1 MNERTHPN
9 RLRGL
14 CVLLA
19 WLGALTIAWAEA
31 VPAFAA
37 DSGPV
42 RKIVRQYA
50 LTSAND
56 FPQRD
61 PRDWRLLASNDGGQT
76 WTVLDVRT
84 GELFSERH
92 QRRLFDCTNHMAFNI
107 YRLEIDQV
115 RDPETADAVQL
126 AQIEPLGE
134 TPADASPTPLFCD
147 RITAQGENPPT
158 EGVGKA
164 FDNQVQTKWL
174 DMASQNPKTRASWV
188 QWQYLDHS
196 GLTITNLEQ
205 LHSLNTRADEGYAI
219 EIAAMSLGQL
229 PGTQQLCLMDGT
241 GHVEVD
247 LTGQTGEYPPG
258 QQVLLRGISEWRNR
272 QPGVRHLHLEP
283 TGPVAPGKPRWI
295 EPGQAVAPGESWQ
308 WVETGGEVQFVALA
322 DNGLTFEVME
332 NGRSIFVHVQNFKP
346 GQYRPVAGAQVRAS
360 GLMDGVL
367 DENGRRVAGLL
378 WLAGAAA
385 ITPITQTNLTAGGS
399 DGASHP
405 VVLSTAG
412 AVLTEIDQIR
422 HLTQSELAQNPAVKI
437 RGVITE
443 VSGNYLQDGTGGIE
457 FWTDL
462 IPDGR
467 IQSLGSYV
475 EVEGLAIAAYGHGL
489 TGNGPIVRALKLRN
503 LGRGKLPPP
512 FHPSWSLLAS
522 GQMDA
527 QWVEVDAVVRA
538 TDGSHLLLACE
549 SGQLMATIRSAPVA
563 DVTNLVDASVRV
575 RGVSVAASDA
585 RGQMQG
591 VQLVVPS
598 LEFIDVQQPPAA
610 NSNLALVKM
619 NTLLQVRGP
628 KELIHRIKVQG
639 VLTGYAD
646 NNYFIQDE
654 SGSVMA
660 IAEQEVILN
669 LPPGGWWS
677 FWQNPKNTNSPVA
690 TSLRVGDQVEAVGF
704 PEIRGYGP
712 VLTEAMLQKIGPA
725 AAVAPVTTTVTRLAN
740 GELDS
745 TLVTLNGLV
754 LGSEELGNVFVL
766 QVQSDQKIFQAL
778 LTLPPGLA
786 APKIVSGS
794 RVAITGVCQMEPAV
808 HAELG
813 KSPSAFTILLRSTA
827 DIAVVERPPWLTVQK
842 VLLAT
847 GALLV
852 VLLAAFVWIR
862 QLHQQVESRTLLLKQ
877 EIAEHEKTEA
887 LLDGKTRL
895 LQLEIAEHEQTEAT
909 LAEKTELLKAEI
921 RQRQSIYDELEEKK
935 RSLERE
941 IEERKRAQLEIEK
954 IHKQL
959 LITSRFAGMAE
970 VATNVLHNVGNV
982 LNGVNVL
989 ASAIVT
995 QLQKSKV
1002 SGVSRL
1008 AGLLA
1013 QHQADLGHFVTSDAA
1028 GKHVPGHLE
1037 RLGIHLTEEQ
1047 FKLMN
1052 KATLLMESVQHIKE
1066 IVAMQQNYAK
1076 VSGIWETVTPA
1087 EIVEDALKLCG
1098 EALTRHEIV
1107 VIRDYEDTPPGMLDR
1122 HKVLQILFNLID
1134 NAKNACME
1142 HNGSPRH
1149 VTVKIRRLEKQRV
1162 RVEIADNG
1170 IGIRPENL
1178 RYIFTQGFSTRKEG
1192 HGFGLHSSVLASQ
1205 DMGGSLT
1212 VHSTGQGAGATFLL
1226 DLPLNLKNPGGLTEA
1241 VPKILVN

>member
-1 MNERTHPN
+1 MNDSARQSLRTGFGC
-9 RLRGL
+9 L
-14 CVLLA
+14 VA
-19 WLGALTIAWAEA
+19 WPVVWLMAGTDTMAAPQTEA
-31 VPAFAA
+31 
-37 DSGPV
+37 GPD
-42 RKIVRQYA
+42 RKVVRQYA

-61 PRDWRLLASNDGGQT
+61 PQDWRLLASNDGGVS
-76 WTVLDVRT
+76 WTVLDVRQ

-92 QRRLFDCTNHMAFNI
+92 QRRLFDCTNHTAFNI
-107 YRLEIDQV
+107 YRLEIDRV

-134 TPADASPTPLFCD
+134 LPADASPTPLFCD

-158 EGVGKA
+158 EGVNKA
-164 FDNQVQTKWL
+164 FDNEVQTKWL
-174 DMASQNPKTRASWV
+174 DMASQNPTTRASWI
-188 QWQYLDHS
+188 QWQYLDHE
-196 GLTITNLEQ
+196 GLTITNLEE
-205 LHSLNTRADEGYAI
+205 LHSLSTRADEGYPI
-219 EIAAMSLGQL
+219 QIAAVSLGEL
-229 PGTQQLCLMDGT
+229 PGKQELCLMDGT
-241 GHVEVD
+241 GHVAVD
-247 LTGQTGEYPPG
+247 LAGQTGEYPPG
-258 QQVLLRGISEWRNR
+258 QPVWLRGISEWRNR
-272 QPGVRHLHLEP
+272 QPGVRRLNLEP
-283 TGPVAPGKPRWI
+283 AGLAAPGKPRWI
-295 EPGQAVAPGESWQ
+295 EPGQAVGADESWQ

-346 GQYRPVAGAQVRAS
+346 GQYRPVAGEQVRVN
-360 GLMDGVL
+360 GLVDGVL
-367 DENGRRVAGLL
+367 DETGRPVAGLL
-378 WLAGAAA
+378 WMASVAA
-385 ITPITQTNLTAGGS
+385 ITPITQTNAMAGQSNGT
-399 DGASHP
+399 SHP
-405 VVLSTAG
+405 VVLPTAG

-462 IPDGR
+462 LPENR

-475 EVEGLAIAAYGHGL
+475 EVEGQAIAAYGHGL

-563 DVTNLVDASVRV
+563 DVTNLVDAAVRV

-598 LEFIDVQQPPAA
+598 LEFIDVRQPPAA
-610 NSNLALVKM
+610 ISNLTLVKM

-660 IAEQEVILN
+660 IAEQEVVLN

-690 TSLRVGDQVEAVGF
+690 TSLRMGDQVEAIGF

-712 VLTEAMLQKIGPA
+712 VLTEAILRKIGPA
-725 AAVAPVTTTVTRLAN
+725 APVTPVATTVTRLAK

-745 TLVTLNGLV
+745 TLVTLDGLV
-754 LGSEELGNVFVL
+754 LGSEDLGKVFVL

-778 LTLPPGLA
+778 LMLPPGQA
-786 APKIVSGS
+786 APKIVAGS

-813 KSPSAFTILLRSTA
+813 KSPSAFTILLRSPG

-847 GALLV
+847 AALLV

-862 QLHQQVESRTLLLKQ
+862 QLHQQVESRTLQLKQ

-895 LQLEIAEHEQTEAT
+895 LQHEIAEHEQTEAT
-909 LAEKTELLKAEI
+909 LAEKTELLEAEI
-921 RQRQSIYDELEEKK
+921 RERQSIYDELEEKK

-959 LITSRFAGMAE
+959 LVTSRFAGMAE

-989 ASAIVT
+989 ATAIVT

-1013 QHQADLGHFVTSDAA
+1013 QHQAELGHFMTHDAG

-1037 RLGIHLTEEQ
+1037 RLGAHLTDEQ
-1047 FKLMN
+1047 FKLRN
-1052 KATLLMESVQHIKE
+1052 KATLLMESVQHVKE

-1076 VSGIWETVTPA
+1076 VSGIWEMVAPA

-1098 EALTRHEIV
+1098 EALTRHEID
-1107 VIRDYEDTPPGMLDR
+1107 VIRDYEDTPPGTLDR

-1142 HNGSPRH
+1142 HQGTPRQ
-1149 VTVKIRRLEKQRV
+1149 VTVKIRCLEKQRV
-1162 RVEIADNG
+1162 RVEVADNG
-1170 IGIRPENL
+1170 IGIRPEHL
-1178 RYIFTQGFSTRKEG
+1178 RHIFTQGFSTRKDG
-1192 HGFGLHSSVLASQ
+1192 HGFGLHSSILAAQ

-1212 VHSTGQGAGATFLL
+1212 VNSTGPGTGARFAL
-1226 DLPLNLKNPGGLTEA
+1226 DLPLTIKNPGRLTEA
-1241 VPKILVN
+1241 IPNILEN